1 MISNLINSFWYQV
14 KNPILIV
21 TSGWVLLNSLLLG
34 KGIGVSGQLFDPLI
48 HLGVV
53 AHNLIEIVA
62 EFHKQEGGFQAITKA
77 VESVVA
83 PLRDD
88 TVWIDVG
95 GLPIFLSLLE
105 SFSQRMAFLFPLAL
119 LIIGLIHYEA
129 FRTFQ
134 ALFLPLLTALMGVA
148 WSIGVLG
155 LVGQPFDVF
164 NASTPILIL
173 AIAAGHAVQILKRYY
188 EEYAALTRQQ
198 AQLSPVQRN
207 WMAVESSL
215 TKVGPVMVVAC
226 SIAALG
232 FFSLMI
238 FEIKTIRTFGIFTG
252 SGILSALVL
261 ELTLIPALRS
271 MLKPP
276 SHHELSREQALTV
289 WDRLIAWFY
298 LQVSQKHWR
307 RTCSNVHKES

>member
-1 MISNLINSFWYQV
+1 MTVRPLLETVPQTATELVALKQGVASNPVYEN
-14 KNPILIV
+14 
-21 TSGWVLLNSLLLG
+21 LLVSADG
-34 KGIGVSGQLFDPLI
+34 KTTQ
-48 HLGVV
+48 
-53 AHNLIEIVA
+53 IVA

-298 LQVSQKHWR
+298 LQVSQKR
-307 RTCSNVHKES
+307 RRLYLVTGMILVLLQFITRQFS